1 MSNPRTVEQIRR
13 DQVRK
18 YTELLKIEHELMRKV
33 RPPSALTQIRDRAK
47 QSSDPRDFVRDAPL
61 R

>member
-33 RPPSALTQIRDRAK
+33 RPPSALTRIRDRAR
-47 QSSDPRDFVRDAPL
+47 QSSDPRDFLRDAAL

>member
-1 MSNPRTVEQIRR
+1 MAKPRTAEQFRR
-13 DQVRK
+13 DRVRK

-33 RPPSALTQIRDRAK
+33 APRPPTRIQEGAR
-47 QSSDPRDFVRDAPL
+47 QSSDPRDLLRDAAL

>member
-33 RPPSALTQIRDRAK
+33 RPPSALTRIRDRAK
-47 QSSDPRDFVRDAPL
+47 QSIDPRDFLRDADL

>member
-33 RPPSALTQIRDRAK
+33 RPPSALTRIRDRAK
-47 QSSDPRDFVRDAPL
+47 QSSEPRDFLRDAAL

>member
-1 MSNPRTVEQIRR
+1 MNPRTVEQIQR
-13 DQVRK
+13 DRIRK

-33 RPPSALTQIRDRAK
+33 RPPSALTRLRDRAK
-47 QSSDPRDFVRDAPL
+47 QSIDPRDFLRDAAL

>member
-33 RPPSALTQIRDRAK
+33 RPPRALTRIRDRAS
-47 QSSDPRDFVRDAPL
+47 QSSDPRDFLRDAAL